1 MKKFS
6 FKTTQALGH
15 YVYGIVDPFTKEIFY
30 VGKASGNNRAFDH
43 LKPSKDESEKNK
55 RIKNIRAQKG
65 EPIIEVLRY
74 GLDSKEV
81 AYEVEASIID
91 SLGIDKLTNKVRGHG
106 IEKGRLRLTEIERMY
121 ESNPIRKD
129 QIKEKYML
137 FFISQTYS
145 TQLSEME
152 IYDAT
157 RQFWKNVSKAN
168 RTINESGILNYPVA
182 LSIYDSVVIRVYSI
196 VGWHKAGATFSTR
209 NSNGSNNR
217 FEFVGN
223 LIENHPLLG
232 KKLIDNS
239 GRPLRANQ
247 QGYGYIN

>member
-15 YVYGIVDPFTKEIFY
+15 YVYALVDPFTKEIFY
-30 VGKASGNNRAFDH
+30 VGKASSNNRAFDH
-43 LKPSKDESEKNK
+43 LKPSKEESGKTE

-74 GLDSKEV
+74 GLESKD
-81 AYEVEASIID
+81 AAFEVEAAIID

-106 IEKGRLRLTEIERMY
+106 IEKGRLRLAEIERMY
-121 ESNPIRKD
+121 ESAPIRKD

-152 IYDAT
+152 IYDST
-157 RQFWKNVSKAN
+157 RQFWNNVAKSN
-168 RTINESGILNYPVA
+168 RIVNENGKLNYPIA

-196 VGWHKAGATFSTR
+196 VGWYNAGSTFSTR
-209 NSNGSNNR
+209 KSKGPNNR

-223 LIENHPLLG
+223 LIDNHPLLG
-232 KKLIDNS
+232 KKLMDKS